1 MRNNINLIIV
11 IFILLL
17 GCKKQDSEVKENSEI
32 FAVNIFSTG
41 KILLNNQEF
50 KVKSILKQK
59 EEIILSPRSICDL
72 QIAKHD
78 WLLRILGDGKFQL
91 KQAIKDNSRENWF
104 LFLEQ
109 GILFA
114 KISQKL
120 NTKEAFQIITPT
132 AIIGVRGTEFKI
144 EVDKEGKTKISVGEG
159 KVAVQLTPNENFLK
173 NSSQVLPILE
183 KLEITLEKDKT
194 LELNKEFWKNLET
207 IPSEK
212 KEIYLEQVSKLSAKS
227 VVESKSDVKASL
239 QKEFANISGLP
250 LTAFQ
255 EVASL
260 NKSIEA
266 RIQEKTKELLQLMAE
281 VSTKKKGTIVLQS
294 GEEISGLIE
303 KKDKTITI
311 ETPLKT
317 MNFQES
323 EVLEISYE

>member
-1 MRNNINLIIV
+1 MGRNLIILF
-11 IFILLL
+11 FIMLL
-17 GCKKQDSEVKENSEI
+17 GCKKQDSVVKENNEVY
-32 FAVNIFSTG
+32 AVNIFSTG

-50 KVKSILKQK
+50 KVKNLLKEN

-72 QIAKHD
+72 QIVKHD
-78 WLLRILGDGKFQL
+78 WLLRIHGDGKFQL
-91 KQAIKDNSRENWF
+91 KPFIKDNSQENWV
-104 LFLEQ
+104 LYLQE
-109 GILFA
+109 GTLFA
-114 KISQKL
+114 KINQKL
-120 NTKEAFQIITPT
+120 NDKESFQIITP
-132 AIIGVRGTEFKI
+132 ASIIGVRGTQFKI
-144 EVDKEGKTKISVGEG
+144 EVDKEGKTKVSVAEG
-159 KVAVQLTPNENFLK
+159 KVVMRLTPTESFVK
-173 NSSQVLPILE
+173 NSSQVLPMLE
-183 KLEITLEKDKT
+183 KVEITLEKDKT

-212 KEIYLEQVSKLSAKS
+212 KEIYLEQVTKLSAKS